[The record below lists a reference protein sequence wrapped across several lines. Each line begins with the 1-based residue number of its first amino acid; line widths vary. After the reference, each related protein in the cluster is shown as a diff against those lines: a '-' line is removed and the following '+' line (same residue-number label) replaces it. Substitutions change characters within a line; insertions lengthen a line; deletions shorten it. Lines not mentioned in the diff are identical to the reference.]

1 MWRCGTGAGGRRFC
15 PSAGL
20 CVATACGTGG
30 AQARLWRR
38 SGAGWRRAGGRRG
51 SAGGTVVAFGS
62 LRRLPSGCCKER
74 AAASLW
80 NNFPRLFLVLV
91 GVRSGAGDEL
101 VGSSCVSRRR
111 FGEMVSS
118 SWIWLL
124 QTSLSFAGVC
134 SGAGVGSVSFFK
146 SFAGLFGFS
155 CSCSCLSRVEL
166 QRYRDVP
173 VAYGVFR

>member
-1 MWRCGTGAGGRRFC
+1 MDVAVL
-15 PSAGL
+15 SMVVGL
-20 CVATACGTGG
+20 RSVGG
-30 AQARLWRR
+30 AV
-38 SGAGWRRAGGRRG
+38 S
-51 SAGGTVVAFGS
+51 VFGS
-62 LRRLPSGCCKER
+62 LRCFPDGFCKDR
-74 AAASLW
+74 AEASLW

-111 FGEMVSS
+111 FGEMASS
-118 SWIWLL
+118 LWNWIL

-134 SGAGVGSVSFFK
+134 SSADVGSVSFFR

-155 CSCSCLSRVEL
+155 CSCGCLSRVEL